1 MKLKSYTNKDR
12 YGNMTSFEFYE
23 GASVDM
29 GDVPP
34 MMQGVPDHPGN
45 PKGTDTVP
53 AWLTPGEFV
62 MNAEA
67 TRMFEPQIE
76 QMNNAGRA
84 MQAEQGG
91 TIPEYAAHG
100 KPIYAAAGGNSGFL
114 ANILKRLEGVKSE
127 AYLDS
132 AGKATIGA
140 GSTRGVQMGDT
151 ASDDQVDSMLSED
164 IAVVDQDYGQLVSA
178 NLNTNQ
184 EAAVKSLLFNIGGP
198 QFANSKA
205 RAALNAGDFE
215 SFKKEA
221 AEFRKVG
228 DEVIPGLENR
238 RAQELALFDS
248 PVGDDPWGINRRQV
262 STRDNTAK
270 EVFDERIPDLQGRAN
285 ERTSAEEF
293 SGTGTAPRTA
303 KEVFDERI
311 PALRDKVD
319 ERNLSIPDELSGP
332 EMGRGRTAQEVFD
345 NRVPALRDKVDERN
359 LSIPDELSGPEMGR
373 GRTRKEIFE
382 SRIPAL
388 QDMIN
393 PEADEMLQASEFEG
407 LGSVVPPMDGV
418 PPKRTAKEIFDERIS
433 ALQNKTSEAD
443 TQKTN
448 ESNTSLNQGEYG
460 THNTIVREDGN
471 GNPITYKWD
480 ESKNSYVDSEGLKY
494 NRSVGERVSSLFP
507 NQTIENAEPET
518 GDTQIGTLNG
528 SPVFMGQDGNPYVME
543 DLNVLGTSAGVQKM
557 KIQSWQ
563 TDDIK
568 MLPKENRPVAG
579 PKTPSPKD
587 KDGLI
592 DLPKDSSIPDEL
604 SGPEMSSVVPKPE
617 EAPPKPSTTST
628 VTGMEDEY
636 DEDLD
641 STTQTIV
648 DRIISDDNNLPEDNT
663 VTGKTTPEAA
673 TKAGEEAPPEQISKA
688 ESFLSGIL
696 GDLFDKGELKRMAI
710 MYVGGRMLG
719 GTHSGSLNFAAKQY
733 VNRVDKKVTT
743 KKAEDKALAKEKRLD
758 LKAARKEF
766 NKNLFDLNKD
776 SNISKAS
783 IQAYKKSYDPKTGTA
798 DSSLLEQRV
807 KPTPMNIDGN
817 PELYYPID
825 GGKPV
830 LGQKVKT
837 GTKETGFSTMIVD
850 QAGNPLKT
858 YLMHQD
864 KSRILGEPEFNKR
877 VIEESGRYEKMMEAL
892 IKANTSTV
900 NGEEIRPTDLKP
912 SIISGNISKWAIK
925 NDVDPNDMGQIIATA
940 YESMKAENMRDPK
953 VRHSNITK
961 FLDGA
966 YIPAMVGDPQL
977 FNVPGTNSPGDL
989 QEISKLSST
998 LVAKARAS
1006 KMKGISNKSDNEVK
1020 DHIYKQFAREFKG
1033 EASYNVPDPSTG
1045 GEMTI
1050 TLDEDMM
1057 KDFIEE
1063 AKKSNTSPFQLF
1075 IAQRLREPVKPK

>member
-23 GASVDM
+23 GASIDM

-34 MMQGVPDHPGN
+34 MMQGIPDHPGD

-76 QMNNAGRA
+76 EMNNAGRA
-84 MQAEQGG
+84 VQAQQGG

-132 AGKATIGA
+132 AGKPTIGA

-151 ASDDQVDSMLSED
+151 ASDDQVDSMLAED

-178 NLNTNQ
+178 DLNTNQ

-248 PVGDDPWGINRRQV
+248 PVGEDPWGINKRQV
-262 STRDNTAK
+262 SVVPPSNTSRASRVNALNQASQEIKEDVITPPVEIGNLLGNTVFQDDMGEFINSPDGPVYLDDNQLQAMTRDK
-270 EVFDERIPDLQGRAN
+270 LP
-285 ERTSAEEF
+285 
-293 SGTGTAPRTA
+293 
-303 KEVFDERI
+303 
-311 PALRDKVD
+311 VD
-319 ERNLSIPDELSGP
+319 PGLLAAVE
-332 EMGRGRTAQEVFD
+332 AQ
-345 NRVPALRDKVDERN
+345 K
-359 LSIPDELSGPEMGR
+359 
-373 GRTRKEIFE
+373 T
-382 SRIPAL
+382 
-388 QDMIN
+388 Q
-393 PEADEMLQASEFEG
+393 
-407 LGSVVPPMDGV
+407 VPPMDGV
-418 PPKRTAKEIFDERIS
+418 PPKGKFDTNGDGVLSKEELLAAKNQMIPSKDDVKGSASTPFNLMPSGNQIVIDSPESLIARQEQILNDMVAANAPPAEIYAQQQKIDRIDNIAPRQKAFSDVVEAQDKIEPINNQIEDLETQIERLEAAGLYDRANALRSEVASLNAQKPQLEEDLTTATKAQDDLYRDATLPDGKIIPDVGKVTADQLEGVD
-433 ALQNKTSEAD
+433 TTDSEAID
-443 TQKTN
+443 D
-448 ESNTSLNQGEYG
+448 L
-460 THNTIVREDGN
+460 
-471 GNPITYKWD
+471 
-480 ESKNSYVDSEGLKY
+480 
-494 NRSVGERVSSLFP
+494 
-507 NQTIENAEPET
+507 
-518 GDTQIGTLNG
+518 
-528 SPVFMGQDGNPYVME
+528 GQ
-543 DLNVLGTSAGVQKM
+543 
-557 KIQSWQ
+557 
-563 TDDIK
+563 
-568 MLPKENRPVAG
+568 
-579 PKTPSPKD
+579 
-587 KDGLI
+587 
-592 DLPKDSSIPDEL
+592 
-604 SGPEMSSVVPKPE
+604 VVPKPE
-617 EAPPKPSTTST
+617 AAPPKPSTTST
-628 VTGMEDEY
+628 ETGMEDEY

-648 DRIISDDNNLPEDNT
+648 DRIIADENFKDDGTTSGQTEDSAIK
-663 VTGKTTPEAA
+663 TGENADPKDV
-673 TKAGEEAPPEQISKA
+673 SKA
-688 ESFLSGIL
+688 ESFLSDIF

-710 MYVGGRMLG
+710 MYVGSRMMG
-719 GTHSGSLNFAAKQY
+719 GSHNGSMNFAAKQY
-733 VNRVDKKVTT
+733 VSRVDKKVAT
-743 KKAEDKALAKEKRLD
+743 KKAEEKALAKEKRLD

-776 SNISKAS
+776 PNISKAS

-817 PELYYPID
+817 PELYYPLD
-825 GGKPV
+825 GSKPV
-830 LGQKVKT
+830 LGQKIKT

-864 KSRILGEPEFNKR
+864 KSRIPKTPEFNKR
-877 VIEESGRYEKMMEAL
+877 VVEESGRYEKMMEDL
-892 IKANTSTV
+892 IKDNTSTE
-900 NGEEIRPTDLKP
+900 NGKEIRPTDLRP
-912 SIISGNISKWAIK
+912 SLISGDIAKWAIK
-925 NDVDPNDMGQIIATA
+925 NNVDPNDMGQIIGTA
-940 YESMKAENMRDPK
+940 YASMKAENIRDPK

>member
-34 MMQGVPDHPGN
+34 MMQGIPDHPGD

-84 MQAEQGG
+84 VQSQQGG
-91 TIPEYAAHG
+91 TIPQYEAD
-100 KPIYAAAGGNSGFL
+100 GGPVYMETGGFL
-114 ANILKRLEGVKSE
+114 DKLLGMFASSPNEPVDTSNVVPANSPLRNLTNSQLVNTVQNQINPKSPTRPDPTMSNKMYMDFLKNKEGFRNE

-132 AGKATIGA
+132 AGVPTIGY
-140 GSTRGVQMGDT
+140 GFTEGVQMGDT
-151 ASDDQVDSMLSED
+151 IDEKTANERLLKEM
-164 IAVVDQDYGQLVSA
+164 AKTDQDYNKLVKA
-178 NLNTNQ
+178 DLNPNQ
-184 EAAVKSLLFNIGGP
+184 QAAVKSLLYNIGGP

-221 AEFRKVG
+221 AEFRMADGK
-228 DEVIPGLENR
+228 VIPGLENR
-238 RAQELALFDS
+238 R
-248 PVGDDPWGINRRQV
+248 R
-262 STRDNTAK
+262 
-270 EVFDERIPDLQGRAN
+270 
-285 ERTSAEEF
+285 
-293 SGTGTAPRTA
+293 
-303 KEVFDERI
+303 
-311 PALRDKVD
+311 
-319 ERNLSIPDELSGP
+319 DELDLFFKPYSPSEDDSDDAVVSKKVGTLLDNDVYEDDMGAFVNTPEGP
-332 EMGRGRTAQEVFD
+332 VYLDD
-345 NRVPALRDKVDERN
+345 N
-359 LSIPDELSGPEMGR
+359 
-373 GRTRKEIFE
+373 
-382 SRIPAL
+382 
-388 QDMIN
+388 Q
-393 PEADEMLQASEFEG
+393 LQAMTKDKLPVDPG
-407 LGSVVPPMDGV
+407 LLAAVEAQKAQVPPMDGV
-418 PPKRTAKEIFDERIS
+418 PPKGKFDTNGDGVLSKEELLAARNQMIPSKDNVKGSASTPFNLMPSGNQIVIDSPESLIARQEQILNDMVAANAPPAEIYAQQQKIDRINNIAPRQEAFSDVVKAQDKIEPINNQIEDLETQIERLEAAGLYDRANALRSEVASLNAQKPKLEEDLTTATKAQDDLYRDATLPDGKIIPDVGKVTADQLEGVD
-433 ALQNKTSEAD
+433 TTDSEAID
-443 TQKTN
+443 D
-448 ESNTSLNQGEYG
+448 L
-460 THNTIVREDGN
+460 
-471 GNPITYKWD
+471 
-480 ESKNSYVDSEGLKY
+480 
-494 NRSVGERVSSLFP
+494 
-507 NQTIENAEPET
+507 
-518 GDTQIGTLNG
+518 
-528 SPVFMGQDGNPYVME
+528 GQ
-543 DLNVLGTSAGVQKM
+543 
-557 KIQSWQ
+557 
-563 TDDIK
+563 
-568 MLPKENRPVAG
+568 
-579 PKTPSPKD
+579 
-587 KDGLI
+587 
-592 DLPKDSSIPDEL
+592 
-604 SGPEMSSVVPKPE
+604 VVPKPE
-617 EAPPKPSTTST
+617 AAPPKPSTTST
-628 VTGMEDEY
+628 ETGMEDEY

-663 VTGKTTPEAA
+663 VTGKTTPEDA
-673 TKAGEEAPPEQISKA
+673 TKAGEAAPPEQISKA

-733 VNRVDKKVTT
+733 VNRVDKKVAT
-743 KKAEDKALAKEKRLD
+743 KKAEDKALSKEKRLD
-758 LKAARKEF
+758 LKVARKEF

-776 SNISKAS
+776 PNISKAS

-830 LGQKVKT
+830 LGQKIKT
-837 GTKETGFSTMIVD
+837 GTKETGFSEMIVD

>member
-23 GASVDM
+23 DSNV
-29 GDVPP
+29 P
-34 MMQGVPDHPGN
+34 MMEGIPDHPGN

-84 MQAEQGG
+84 MQTQQGG

-100 KPIYAAAGGNSGFL
+100 GPVYMNQGGSWLDSLLGMFANKVLPEMPDATQGAIPPSDTSRDERVAALIEAAKTDGPTRPDPTMSNKMYMDFLKDKEGFR
-114 ANILKRLEGVKSE
+114 NE

-132 AGKATIGA
+132 AGVPTIGY
-140 GSTRGVQMGDT
+140 GFTEGVQMGDT
-151 ASDDQVDSMLSED
+151 MDEKTANERLLKEM
-164 IAVVDQDYGQLVSA
+164 AKTDQDYNKLVKA
-178 NLNTNQ
+178 DLNPNQ
-184 EAAVKSLLFNIGGP
+184 QAAVKSLLYNIGGP

-221 AEFRKVG
+221 AEFRMADGK
-228 DEVIPGLENR
+228 VIPGLENR
-238 RAQELALFDS
+238 RRDELELFFKPYSSSKDDS
-248 PVGDDPWGINRRQV
+248 DDYGDD
-262 STRDNTAK
+262 TA
-270 EVFDERIPDLQGRAN
+270 
-285 ERTSAEEF
+285 
-293 SGTGTAPRTA
+293 
-303 KEVFDERI
+303 
-311 PALRDKVD
+311 
-319 ERNLSIPDELSGP
+319 LSGP
-332 EMGRGRTAQEVFD
+332 EILKQIVDRETGPVDPNAPDMPVDPGLLAAVEAQK
-345 NRVPALRDKVDERN
+345 AQ
-359 LSIPDELSGPEMGR
+359 I
-373 GRTRKEIFE
+373 
-382 SRIPAL
+382 
-388 QDMIN
+388 
-393 PEADEMLQASEFEG
+393 
-407 LGSVVPPMDGV
+407 PPMDGV
-418 PPKRTAKEIFDERIS
+418 PPKGKFDTNGDGVLSKEELLAARNQMIPSKDDVKGSASTPFDFMPSGNQIVIDSPESLIARQEQILNDMVAANAPPAEIYAQQQKIDRINNIAPRQEAFSDVVEAQDKIEPINNQIEDLETQIERLEAAGLYDRAN
-433 ALQNKTSEAD
+433 ALRSEVA
-443 TQKTN
+443 
-448 ESNTSLNQGEYG
+448 SLNAQKPQLE
-460 THNTIVREDGN
+460 
-471 GNPITYKWD
+471 
-480 ESKNSYVDSEGLKY
+480 
-494 NRSVGERVSSLFP
+494 
-507 NQTIENAEPET
+507 
-518 GDTQIGTLNG
+518 
-528 SPVFMGQDGNPYVME
+528 E
-543 DLNVLGTSAGVQKM
+543 DLTTATKAQDDLYRDATLPDG
-557 KIQSWQ
+557 KI
-563 TDDIK
+563 
-568 MLPKENRPVAG
+568 
-579 PKTPSPKD
+579 
-587 KDGLI
+587 
-592 DLPKDSSIPDEL
+592 IPDVGKVTADQLEGVDTTDAEAIDDL
-604 SGPEMSSVVPKPE
+604 GQVVPKPE

-648 DRIISDDNNLPEDNT
+648 DRIIADDNNLPDDNT
-663 VTGKTTPEAA
+663 VTGKTTPEDA
-673 TKAGEEAPPEQISKA
+673 TKAGEAAPPEQISKA

-733 VNRVDKKVTT
+733 VNRVDKKVAT

-776 SNISKAS
+776 PNISKAS

-830 LGQKVKT
+830 LGQKIKT

-864 KSRILGEPEFNKR
+864 KSRIPKTPEFNKR
-877 VIEESGRYEKMMEAL
+877 VVEESGRYEKMMEAL

-900 NGEEIRPTDLKP
+900 DGKEIRPTDLKP
-912 SIISGNISKWAIK
+912 SLISGDIAKWAIK
-925 NDVDPNDMGQIIATA
+925 NNVDPNDMGQIIGTA
-940 YESMKAENMRDPK
+940 YESMKAENIRDPK

-1033 EASYNVPDPSTG
+1033 EASYDVPDPSTG
-1045 GEMTI
+1045 GMKTI

-1063 AKKSNTSPFQLF
+1063 AKESNTSPFQLF

>member
-34 MMQGVPDHPGN
+34 MMQGVPDHPGD

-84 MQAEQGG
+84 KQAEQGG

-178 NLNTNQ
+178 DLNTNQ

-205 RAALNAGDFE
+205 RAALNAGDFD

-228 DEVIPGLENR
+228 DNVIPGLENR

-248 PVGDDPWGINRRQV
+248 PVGDDPWGISRRQV
-262 STRDNTAK
+262 STRDNL
-270 EVFDERIPDLQGRAN
+270 ELFDTP
-285 ERTSAEEF
+285 S
-293 SGTGTAPRTA
+293 RTA
-303 KEVFDERI
+303 KEIFDERI

-332 EMGRGRTAQEVFD
+332 EMGRGRTAQEVF
-345 NRVPALRDKVDERN
+345 N
-359 LSIPDELSGPEMGR
+359 
-373 GRTRKEIFE
+373 

-418 PPKRTAKEIFDERIS
+418 PSKGKFDTDGDGVLSKEELLAARNQMIPSKDDVKGSASTPFNLMPSGSQIVIDSPESLIARQEQILNDMVSANAPPAEIYAQQQKIDRINNIAPRQEAFSDVVKAQDKIEPINNQIEDLETQIERLEAAGLYDRAN
-433 ALQNKTSEAD
+433 ALRSEVATLNAQKPQLEAD
-443 TQKTN
+443 LTTATKAQDDLYRDAT
-448 ESNTSLNQGEYG
+448 LP
-460 THNTIVREDGN
+460 DG
-471 GNPITYKWD
+471 
-480 ESKNSYVDSEGLKY
+480 
-494 NRSVGERVSSLFP
+494 
-507 NQTIENAEPET
+507 
-518 GDTQIGTLNG
+518 
-528 SPVFMGQDGNPYVME
+528 
-543 DLNVLGTSAGVQKM
+543 
-557 KIQSWQ
+557 KI
-563 TDDIK
+563 
-568 MLPKENRPVAG
+568 
-579 PKTPSPKD
+579 
-587 KDGLI
+587 
-592 DLPKDSSIPDEL
+592 IPDVGKVTADQLEGVDTTDAEAIDDL
-604 SGPEMSSVVPKPE
+604 GQVVPKPE

-628 VTGMEDEY
+628 ATGMQNEY

-641 STTQTIV
+641 STTQTII

-663 VTGKTTPEAA
+663 VTGKTTPEDA

-733 VNRVDKKVTT
+733 VNRVDKKVAT
-743 KKAEDKALAKEKRLD
+743 KKAEDKALSKEKRLD
-758 LKAARKEF
+758 LKVARKEF
-766 NKNLFDLNKD
+766 NKNLFSLNKD
-776 SNISKAS
+776 PNISKAS

-807 KPTPMNIDGN
+807 KPTPMNIEGN

-830 LGQKVKT
+830 LGQKIKT
-837 GTKETGFSTMIVD
+837 GTKETGTTTMIVD

-877 VIEESGRYEKMMEAL
+877 VVEESGRYEKMMEAL

-900 NGEEIRPTDLKP
+900 DGEEIRPTDLKP
-912 SIISGNISKWAIK
+912 SIISGNIAKWAIK

-998 LVAKARAS
+998 LVAKARSS